1 MSEAVWLLVAANK
14 TRHRGTSL
22 VVQGLRIQ
30 VPSAGG
36 LGLIRGQETRSHML
50 ELGPGTAKIK
60 IIVKKKKKK
69 KDPHLPVLSFPAS
82 FPACLLRVTP
92 LFYLWMQSWFLVFRS

>member
-1 MSEAVWLLVAANK
+1 MGANK
-14 TRHRGTSL
+14 TRHRGTSQ
-22 VVQGLRIQ
+22 VVQGLRMQ

-36 LGLIRGQETRSHML
+36 LGLIRGQETRSHVL

-69 KDPHLPVLSFPAS
+69 DPHLPVLSFPAS
-82 FPACLLRVTP
+82 FPTCLLRVTP
-92 LFYLWMQSWFLVFRS
+92 FFTFGCHFGFLFLDPNSVIPD